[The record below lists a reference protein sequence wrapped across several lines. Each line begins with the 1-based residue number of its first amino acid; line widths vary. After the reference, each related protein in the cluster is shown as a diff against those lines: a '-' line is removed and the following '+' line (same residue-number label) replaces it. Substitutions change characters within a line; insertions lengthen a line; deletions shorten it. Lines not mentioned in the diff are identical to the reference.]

1 MRPQVNTF
9 AIIFGCIFI
18 LFYIKLYGS
27 WCLVESVLLYVKCTT
42 QTDIVVAVVRTVA
55 VAVCRWN
62 AAAVEAVIATTIG
75 PVAAGP

>member
-42 QTDIVVAVVRTVA
+42 HTDA
-55 VAVCRWN
+55 VAAAARIADVATRCITDVA
-62 AAAVEAVIATTIG
+62 AAAVPTTAAA
-75 PVAAGP
+75 PVVAGP